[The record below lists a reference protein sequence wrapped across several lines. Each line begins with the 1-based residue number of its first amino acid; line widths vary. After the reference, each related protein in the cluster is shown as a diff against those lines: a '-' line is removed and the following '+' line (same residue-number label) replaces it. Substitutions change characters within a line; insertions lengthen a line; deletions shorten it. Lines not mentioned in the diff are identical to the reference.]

1 MPPLRVLLVA
11 ATCAAASVA
20 GTPGRGPFTVV
31 GPKIFDS
38 TGTQVVFR
46 GFSASC
52 TEYMARPG
60 FADESDSGA
69 ESPNHPGAA
78 AFENNVRR
86 AVLGD
91 GNGDWPGKFAWSCF
105 GGAPAPN
112 VSFQLNPEV
121 GYMLNYLRP
130 DTAGG
135 AFVTQPS
142 VTKVAFGAPYD
153 EVVPTGSPRV
163 IPIVRVP
170 VTAGTWLYDIDASDI
185 LSSGYRAILD
195 MMITN
200 LTSNG
205 VAVIID
211 MHASCGGSKINCTRS
226 GPMALRNFGGEMGVG
241 GGVGVPPRL
250 QDRRRPEACGSRPGA
265 IAASLVLYSL
275 LSSPASTS
283 SRARRVPWGPRLLG
297 QRLQDLRRQRPRAVR
312 IV

>member
-1 MPPLRVLLVA
+1 
-11 ATCAAASVA
+11 
-20 GTPGRGPFTVV
+20 
-31 GPKIFDS
+31 
-38 TGTQVVFR
+38 
-46 GFSASC
+46 
-52 TEYMARPG
+52 MARPG
-60 FADESDSGA
+60 FADESDAGA

-135 AFVTQPS
+135 AFVTQPT

-226 GPMALRNFGGEMGVG
+226 GPMALRNFGGEMKGKIAAAQKPAARALG
-241 GGVGVPPRL
+241 P
-250 QDRRRPEACGSRPGA
+250 S
-265 IAASLVLYSL
+265 AASLVPCSL

-312 IV
+312 AL